1 MSGPKH
7 TPWLPGPWRYGVPAK
22 GGRGVVV
29 DANGN
34 VVCVVEGGP
43 LRREVTVA
51 NAQLIAAAPDL
62 LACLEQMVERHEAL
76 GRPDDGWD
84 GRYIDE
90 AKAAIAKA
98 KGETA

>member
-7 TPWLPGPWRYGVPAK
+7 TPGPWEVRRGSDGYIRQVVGPK
-22 GGRGVVV
+22 GRIVSRW
-29 DANGN
+29 NGLAAPTSN
-34 VVCVVEGGP
+34 EG
-43 LRREVTVA
+43 EA
-51 NAQLIAAAPDL
+51 NALLIAAAPDL

-84 GRYIDE
+84 GLYIDE